1 MEFLKLIEDVKLEEA
16 NIHKIFNKDD
26 GVPVRRG
33 VRTPE
38 YMAKLSEAVEFVGQ
52 ILNGKRPMYHFQ
64 EVMTTS
70 DFPLLFADVLDRQL
84 LAGYRE
90 APQTYKAYCRIATV
104 RDFRQVKRH
113 YVDGGD
119 GRLDAVAEKEEYKY
133 ASLSED
139 YYYYN
144 VKKYGRK
151 FDFSWETLVNDDLGA
166 FNDAPLR
173 LGRAARRTEEYYAT
187 TLFVD
192 TNGPHASFYTS
203 GNANI
208 VTSNVA
214 LSVAGLQTAMT
225 ILGAQT
231 DAGGEPIFMGNLT
244 LVVPPA
250 LEITASNILNAI
262 EILAKTSGGG
272 TTAQEI
278 KVLNWMKNRIKLVVN
293 AYIPIVAAT
302 TNGATSWFLFA
313 DPANSRGSLEIGFL
327 RGYTE
332 PQVFMKSSNQTAVG
346 GGGLID
352 PLQGDFDND
361 NIEYK
366 VRHVLGGTRLD
377 PKLTCASNGSGS

>member
-26 GVPVRRG
+26 GRPVRRG
-33 VRTPE
+33 IKSPE
-38 YMAKLSEAVEFVGQ
+38 YMAKLSEAVELIGQ

-90 APQTYKAYCRIATV
+90 APATYKAYCRISTV
-104 RDFRQVKRH
+104 RDFRQVSRH

-133 ASLSED
+133 ASLSEGK
-139 YYYYN
+139 YN
-144 VKKYGRK
+144 YSVKKYGRK

-173 LGRAARRTEEYYAT
+173 LGRAARRTEEYFAT
-187 TLFVD
+187 TLFVGAS
-192 TNGPHASFYTS
+192 GPLATFYKAA
-203 GNANI
+203 NKNI
-208 VTSNVA
+208 VTANPV
-214 LSVAGLQTAMT
+214 LSVEALQTAMA

-231 DAGGEPIFMGNLT
+231 DAAGEPIFMGNLT

-250 LEITASNILNAI
+250 LEIVAQNILNAI

-272 TTAQEI
+272 TAAQEI

-293 AYIPIVAAT
+293 AYIPIVASTA
-302 TNGATSWFLFA
+302 NGATSWFLFA
-313 DPANSRGSLEIGFL
+313 DPANSRGSLEVGFL

-352 PLQGDFDND
+352 PLQGDFDSD

-366 VRHVLGGTRLD
+366 VRHVTGGCRLD

>member
-1 MEFLKLIEDVKLEEA
+1 MEFLKVIEDVKLEEA

-26 GVPVRRG
+26 GRPVRRR
-33 VRTPE
+33 VKTPE
-38 YMAKLSEAVEFVGQ
+38 YMTKLSEAVEFVGQ

-90 APQTYKAYCRIATV
+90 APATYKAYCRISTV

-133 ASLSED
+133 ASLDEGK
-139 YYYYN
+139 YN
-144 VKKYGRK
+144 YSVKKYGRK

-173 LGRAARRTEEYYAT
+173 LGRAARRTEEYFAT
-187 TLFVD
+187 KLFV
-192 TNGPHASFYTS
+192 NGSGPHASFYTS
-203 GNANI
+203 GNKNI
-208 VTSNVA
+208 VTSNPVLDVA
-214 LSVAGLQTAMT
+214 ALQTAMT

-250 LEITASNILNAI
+250 LEITAQNILNAI

-272 TTAQEI
+272 STAQEI
-278 KVLNWMKNRIKLVVN
+278 KAVNWMKNRIKLVVN
-293 AYIPIVAAT
+293 AYIPIVASTA
-302 TNGATSWFLFA
+302 NGATSWFLFA
-313 DPANSRGSLEIGFL
+313 DPANSRGSLEVGFL

-366 VRHVLGGTRLD
+366 VRHVLGGCRLD
-377 PKLTCASNGSGS
+377 PKLTCASNGSKS